1 MMRKQTQQEIDD
13 GFSYT
18 PSRSTTKEPPAPEKK
33 PVGETPAAKPAEE
46 PQASTSPL
54 KNLSSGSLAETFA
67 ALSKDAREDKQIFR
81 ETLASLNGL
90 IAKCHDIGLQQIGI
104 ELAGYDTLRQ
114 YNFETS
120 PRSTAQVAFS
130 ILSIDDA
137 RFLIRIH
144 PDHIVDCYADNIN
157 KPQSEKQTINV
168 DTFWYDYTMT
178 GKATSRA
185 DAKFFQYNLRD
196 EEDRKAFMMTV
207 LQTAAVTS
215 ATQELR
221 EYDLPAAQN
230 NQPIGKT
237 TSKLK
242 TGPK

>member
-13 GFSYT
+13 GFGYT
-18 PSRSTTKEPPAPEKK
+18 PSKAAPKEPVKTEKPAVEAPAPK
-33 PVGETPAAKPAEE
+33 PVEETE
-46 PQASTSPL
+46 PVTSPL
-54 KNLSSGSLAETFA
+54 KNLNSGSLAETFA
-67 ALSKDAREDKQIFR
+67 ALAKDARADKEAFR

-90 IAKCHDIGLQQIGI
+90 VAKCHDIGLQQVGI

-114 YNFETS
+114 YNFETNA
-120 PRSTAQVAFS
+120 RTAQVTYS

-144 PDHIVDCYADNIN
+144 PDNIVDCYADNIN
-157 KPQSEKQTINV
+157 KPQPTKQSISA

-207 LQTAAVTS
+207 LQTAA
-215 ATQELR
+215 ATGAAQELR

-237 TSKLK
+237 ISKLK
-242 TGPK
+242 PGAK